1 MRMLLVTCIEN
12 FTPLCGQSA
21 TGELT
26 LWEHFCFSN
35 HALIRYQHAIPICEL
50 TFRCVLDMKTPRQ
63 LKRRVNSTPKKKHTQ
78 TTPKK
83 CMKNSGLKESCLE
96 HVSDTQSGNLTQ
108 PVPDLWLE
116 AKMKAEVSQASV
128 LCSLLHLVFTFSYI
142 HFLLLNFDQSNLFV
156 FLDI

>member
-1 MRMLLVTCIEN
+1 
-12 FTPLCGQSA
+12 
-21 TGELT
+21 
-26 LWEHFCFSN
+26 
-35 HALIRYQHAIPICEL
+35 
-50 TFRCVLDMKTPRQ
+50 
-63 LKRRVNSTPKKKHTQ
+63 
-78 TTPKK
+78 
-83 CMKNSGLKESCLE
+83 MKNSGLKESCLE